1 MLTKICTLDDIS
13 DIIDMYTEAKHW
25 QNKHQPDR
33 KFEVWT
39 SYESIKKRILDER
52 VKIAGTWE
60 NGKMVAA
67 VVGRFFKAIP
77 NWTMSSIITNIRTP
91 NLNLREN
98 GIADATEL
106 LIELAERNGYY
117 KFYTVVSER
126 QYKNERVM
134 TIFQQHIPALQEY
147 VYVTEARILPKEFTS
162 FEAFNNMLDI
172 RVGTTWS
179 DTPIYIRS
187 ATALD
192 SRRNFNVSMINT
204 TTGDFNNASNQ

>member
-1 MLTKICTLDDIS
+1 MLTKICTIDDIP
-13 DIIDMYTEAKHW
+13 DIIDMYTKAKQW
-25 QNKHQPDR
+25 QNKHQPDK

-39 SYESIKKRILDER
+39 NHEFIKKRILDDR
-52 VKIAGTWE
+52 VKIAGVWE
-60 NGKMVAA
+60 NGNMIAA
-67 VVGRFFKAIP
+67 VVGRFSKSIP
-77 NWTMSSIITNIRTP
+77 NWTLSSIITNIRTP

-106 LIELAERNGYY
+106 LIDLAEKNGYY

-134 TIFQQHIPALQEY
+134 KIFQQHIPALQEY
-147 VYVTEARILPKEFTS
+147 VYVTEARILPNEFTS
-162 FEAFNNMLDI
+162 FEAFNSMLTI

-179 DTPIYIRS
+179 DAPIYIRS

-192 SRRNFNVSMINT
+192 SRRNFNILMINT
-204 TTGDFNNASNQ
+204 ITGDFNNASNQ